1 MDCWFLKVNE
11 GRNLIQPS
19 FDGAVAFIPYFFGN
33 VSGEFGTS
41 PKHLSQL
48 TAHNNGRKVSHCGG
62 IAPYKTD
69 FAKSELWL

>member
-19 FDGAVAFIPYFFGN
+19 FDGAIALIPYFFGN

-41 PKHLSQL
+41 PKHLPQL
-48 TAHNNGRKVSHCGG
+48 GVCNNEGKFLRCGG
-62 IAPYKTD
+62 IAPCKTD